1 MNTRAIIIACA
12 LLCVQNTG
20 CGGSSS
26 NDGVLLRGTIVQGE
40 EKKSAILAHE
50 LGEGLTE
57 IEVCALGR
65 CDKTNRSG
73 TWSIPSNVARDS
85 EILFTVKGHGADT
98 SFVLNIP
105 QKAKRVDIEK
115 LLHTEFGDH
124 DEDDHD
130 DHGHGHDTH
139 GHDAHGHDHHGHDHH
154 GHSHRELSKHAIAP
168 LPKNNQLTVAR
179 VLIDGMEYHDAHEVY
194 SHDHEH
200 GHAEEHDH
208 HDDHDDHKDEHDH
221 HGHSH

>member
-1 MNTRAIIIACA
+1 MNTRAVIIACA

-26 NDGVLLRGTIVQGE
+26 NDGVLLRGRIVQGE

-50 LGEGLTE
+50 LGEGLIE

-73 TWSIPSNVARDS
+73 TWSLPTNVARDN
-85 EILFTVKGHGADT
+85 EVLFTVKGHGADT
-98 SFVLNIP
+98 SFILNIP
-105 QKAKRVDIEK
+105 QKARRVDIEK

-130 DHGHGHDTH
+130 DHGHD
-139 GHDAHGHDHHGHDHH
+139 DH
-154 GHSHRELSKHAIAP
+154 GHSHRGLSKHAIPP

-194 SHDHEH
+194 SHDH
-200 GHAEEHDH
+200 GHADE
-208 HDDHDDHKDEHDH
+208 HDDHDDHEDEHDH
-221 HGHSH
+221 HGHNH